1 MELSTNLASQSPPPA
16 PTQTRRSPAAAAAA
30 AAALPP
36 APPVEEPTQPQGAAP
51 QQSDPA
57 DLKIQTTHSISS
69 LSSAYVHAGIEAEA
83 EAALDSATA
92 ADAAPT
98 AAA

>member
-1 MELSTNLASQSPPPA
+1 MQSSINSPSQPPA
-16 PTQTRRSPAAAAAA
+16 PPQTRRSPAAAAA

-69 LSSAYVHAGIEAEA
+69 LSSAYVHEGTEA